1 MLVFYHAFI
10 LLSSMLTAF
19 SLLCDYVCACAIVIA
34 YDRTAVNGVFT
45 CLTAC
50 LCDCAIGGKG

>member
-34 YDRTAVNGVFT
+34 YDRTVGKGVFA
-45 CLTAC
+45 CLTA
-50 LCDCAIGGKG
+50 

>member
-45 CLTAC
+45 CLTA
-50 LCDCAIGGKG
+50 